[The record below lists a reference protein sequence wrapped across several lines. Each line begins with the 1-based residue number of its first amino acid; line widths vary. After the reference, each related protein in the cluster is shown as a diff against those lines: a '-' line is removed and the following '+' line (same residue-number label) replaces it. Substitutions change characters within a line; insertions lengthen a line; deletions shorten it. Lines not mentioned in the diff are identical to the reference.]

1 MRSRSTPFVQPQFTA
16 RSLLPRSTI
25 FIISFAHSSTLS
37 RPLERKVYS
46 EDFPTWERVETL
58 SLESRRE
65 QSKGG
70 MRSLG
75 QKDVALLRDYNQR
88 YRHKFGFPFV
98 ICARLNNKETILSGV
113 QTRLNNEKSEELET
127 GIVEVKKIMLLRM
140 KDLVFSGASK
150 LWTPCWDWPAT
161 WLAGWLATHNMASDI
176 SKTQELHFG
185 ELLVFQRRFLLLLS
199 SWWLW
204 AMVFLVFSRV
214 LPPSLLFL
222 PLLSLSLFLSPSL
235 FSPSLPPSLSLCF
248 YLFYLFIYLFYFLH
262 FLNCLLYIAL
272 RDCYPRT
279 QRFSRSRAWGETREN
294 IWSPA

>member
-1 MRSRSTPFVQPQFTA
+1 M
-16 RSLLPRSTI
+16 
-25 FIISFAHSSTLS
+25 
-37 RPLERKVYS
+37 
-46 EDFPTWERVETL
+46 
-58 SLESRRE
+58 
-65 QSKGG
+65 
-70 MRSLG
+70 
-75 QKDVALLRDYNQR
+75 
-88 YRHKFGFPFV
+88 
-98 ICARLNNKETILSGV
+98 
-113 QTRLNNEKSEELET
+113 
-127 GIVEVKKIMLLRM
+127 EVKKIMLLRL

-150 LWTPCWDWPAT
+150 LWTPWWDWPAT

-214 LPPSLLFL
+214 LPPSIPPSSFSLC
-222 PLLSLSLFLSPSL
+222 SLSLFLSLSL
-235 FSPSLPPSLSLCF
+235 SVLSLPPSLSLCF